1 MFSNFILIQAVL
13 YCLSLSNRRGL
24 VPGPPANTK
33 SADAQVPHRQ
43 WRRIPLYRGC
53 RIHSPLITCFFKSP
67 ALCFWGL
74 SKQIH
79 DALLRSFGL
88 TIPQLVIQVCTLP
101 VYMWKVSMGSFF
113 FFQSFY
119 LLYLFLAAL
128 GFHCCAWAFSSCS
141 ERGLLF
147 VAVHGLL
154 TAVASIVAEQGLSN
168 CGTWA

>member
-1 MFSNFILIQAVL
+1 
-13 YCLSLSNRRGL
+13 
-24 VPGPPANTK
+24 
-33 SADAQVPHRQ
+33 
-43 WRRIPLYRGC
+43 
-53 RIHSPLITCFFKSP
+53 
-67 ALCFWGL
+67 
-74 SKQIH
+74 
-79 DALLRSFGL
+79 
-88 TIPQLVIQVCTLP
+88 
-101 VYMWKVSMGSFF
+101 MGSFF